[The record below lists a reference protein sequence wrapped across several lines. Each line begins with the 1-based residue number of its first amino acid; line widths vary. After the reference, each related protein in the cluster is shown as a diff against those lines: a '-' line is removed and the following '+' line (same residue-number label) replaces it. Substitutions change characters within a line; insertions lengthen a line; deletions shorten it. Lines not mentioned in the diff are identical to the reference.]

1 MLRMKMTIG
10 GQRLVPLALVLLLSL
25 GAVACMTLPK
35 PLYFTLNMSTA
46 PGEGAGYTALENR
59 QVAVDSIRVTDKLVR
74 RDILI
79 RLGETEVEYYH
90 DTKWVAR
97 PSDLVAEKLAA
108 EFMPPPRSAAD
119 APPVLLL
126 YGDLLAFEQVD
137 ADDGSVYAHIR
148 LRAGLRPEGR
158 GRHAAVHE
166 RLYEFLEPVAADGP
180 MPKAVV
186 EELSHGL
193 EVIAAEIARD
203 ANRIPLD

>member
-1 MLRMKMTIG
+1 MLHMKMTIC
-10 GQRLVPLALVLLLSL
+10 GQRLLPLALVLLLAL
-25 GAVACMTLPK
+25 GTVACMTLPK
-35 PLYFTLNMSTA
+35 PLYFTLDMSTA
-46 PGEGAGYTALENR
+46 PGEGAGYTALDQR
-59 QVAVDSIRVTDKLVR
+59 QVSIDTIRVTDKLVR

-97 PSDLVAEKLAA
+97 PSDLVAEKLAI
-108 EFMPPPRSAAD
+108 EFMPPPRTAAD

-137 ADDGSVYAHIR
+137 AVDGSVYAHIR

-166 RLYEFLEPVAADGP
+166 RLYEFLEPVTADGP

-186 EELSHGL
+186 EVLSHGL
-193 EVIAAEIARD
+193 EVIAAEIAQD